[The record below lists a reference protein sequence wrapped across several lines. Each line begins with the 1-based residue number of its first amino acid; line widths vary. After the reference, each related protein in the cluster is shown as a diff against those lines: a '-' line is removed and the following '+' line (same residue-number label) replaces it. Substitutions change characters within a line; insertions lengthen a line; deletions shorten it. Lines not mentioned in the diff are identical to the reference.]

1 MLVVDRILPFII
13 DSFVEGREVL
23 LQQLR
28 NFRFDMMRFDVMHSD
43 RVKQCLLLGL
53 KRLFDGSAAR
63 RQLIATTLGII

>member
-1 MLVVDRILPFII
+1 M
-13 DSFVEGREVL
+13 L

-63 RQLIATTLGII
+63 RHSLRQLSESFDNGLYEL